1 MTLHVRQLLTTRT
14 NLSFSIF
21 VLLFI
26 DVYRCFFYCHLFFIV
41 IFFYRHWIIPKPTR
55 PSLDLRSPSA
65 DVNRLR
71 VETESNTLK
80 ITKAVIHAQQMHVEL
95 PQVHSSGEHARI
107 LQDIMFTRL
116 GEVRAELIL
125 AVKKYESMEKIAIHH
140 EKQIEI
146 LNDKTIKYDLASIA
160 ITEEIEEITAGL
172 AAKTDTLTPLRI
184 FPNDEKLQEICV
196 AGLVSL
202 IDADK
207 TEAIHQGL
215 SGENCSSL
223 MTLTQNRFPLNNK
236 IKTSG
241 DHVIDELTRYK
252 NRTFAAKMA
261 N

>member
-26 DVYRCFFYCHLFFIV
+26 DVYRCFFLLSSSLLSSSF
-41 IFFYRHWIIPKPTR
+41 IIPKPTR

-80 ITKAVIHAQQMHVEL
+80 IKKAVIHAQQMHVEL

-160 ITEEIEEITAGL
+160 ITEEIKEITAGL